1 MKIYLPDRHWPG
13 LLVCLLLLCACN
25 EGPAPHP
32 AFAAA
37 AVKTGPL
44 RDSVA
49 ATGRVHTVAS
59 VNVSSQLSG
68 RIDEVF
74 VDFNDVVAAEQILA
88 SLDPQRFQSRVAE
101 LTASLAV
108 AEADAE
114 SARAAVA
121 GAEASYEEDVR
132 DYQRKLDLSKNGSV
146 SESELSRAEVVKR
159 QSDSALRVRQA
170 DRSTKA
176 AVIATARAS
185 LRQAEIDL
193 ERSVIKAPISGVV
206 ISRQIEPGQTVAAS
220 LSAPD
225 LFVIAHDLKDIEIHA
240 RVDEADIGK
249 VAAGQA
255 ARFSVDAHPGSLFS
269 GEVSQIRKAP
279 KITQG
284 VVSYTVV
291 IKAGNPDELMLPG
304 MTAMVEIITSQRDA
318 VLQVPNAA
326 LRFEMP
332 VEYSTEYSQAEME
345 AFTAR
350 VWVLSGDGAIA
361 PRQLEIG
368 YSDSRFSEVVAGNL
382 QAGENVIVGYKY

>member
-1 MKIYLPDRHWPG
+1 VYPRYRHG
-13 LLVCLLLLCACN
+13 LLALVCLLLLCACN
-25 EGPAPHP
+25 EGPAQHP

-88 SLDPQRFQSRVAE
+88 RLDPQRFQSRVAE

-176 AVIATARAS
+176 AVIAAARAS

-255 ARFSVDAHPGSLFS
+255 AKFSVDAHPGNLFS

-279 KITQG
+279 EISQG

-350 VWVLSGDGAIA
+350 VWVLSGDGAIE

>member
-1 MKIYLPDRHWPG
+1 M
-13 LLVCLLLLCACN
+13 
-25 EGPAPHP
+25 
-32 AFAAA
+32 
-37 AVKTGPL
+37 
-44 RDSVA
+44 A

-114 SARAAVA
+114 SARAAVS

-159 QSDSALRVRQA
+159 KSDSALRVRQA

-255 ARFSVDAHPGSLFS
+255 ARFSVDAHPGNLFS

-279 KITQG
+279 EISQG

-304 MTAMVEIITSQRDA
+304 MTAMVEIITSQRDD

-382 QAGENVIVGYKY
+382 QAGEHVIVGYKY